1 METAIQDIKTTKA
14 AEKDYKKLEKN
25 YRDLLDKEYKT
36 IIKQGSTKGI
46 YIKHLKNEIFEIIT
60 GDLRSLFAFENGD
73 LIVIA
78 VIFIKKS
85 QKTPKHLIERA
96 LNIIK
101 KWEKENDK

>member
-1 METAIQDIKTTKA
+1 METAVQDIKITKE

-25 YRDLLDKEYKT
+25 YRELLDKEYKT
-36 IIKQGSTKGI
+36 ILKQSSTKGI
-46 YIKHLKNEIFEIIT
+46 YIKHLKNKIFEIIT
-60 GDLRSLFAFENGD
+60 DDLRSLFAFEKGN

-78 VIFIKKS
+78 TIFIKKS

-101 KWEKENDK
+101 KWEKENDR